1 MKLVIVGNNDGPLR
15 LIKSL
20 ESSVV
25 EILAVGL
32 QKKASEE
39 LMAEYDK
46 CTEGITLFS
55 NFDKEAELL
64 KIVDQYNPDVI
75 INCFSN
81 IIFAE
86 IFLRYKVLNI
96 HLSKLPEYKGRHPL
110 HWALIN
116 GEKEIGIT
124 IHEMIRQ
131 IDGGRILWQETCP
144 ISEKT
149 SVAEARE
156 LLMEQLEMNFPVF
169 ITNFMNKKLKPKE
182 NTGGFYLP
190 RRVPEDSLLSE
201 WQDREIIYRKIMA
214 LRSEDYPA
222 FLKFKNVKVE
232 VRNALKT
239 DSKVASMGD
248 IVKLMEYGVEVSCK
262 NGNIILGN
270 FETSKL
276 DISAKQ
282 KIYES

>member
-25 EILAVGL
+25 EIQAVGL

-55 NFDKEAELL
+55 NFKKEAELL

-81 IIFAE
+81 IIFE
-86 IFLRYKVLNI
+86 EFFLRYKVLNV
-96 HLSKLPEYKGRHPL
+96 HLSKLPEYKGRHPI

-131 IDGGRILWQETCP
+131 IDGGRILWQEICP

-169 ITNFMNKKLKPKE
+169 ITNFINKKLKPKE
-182 NTGGFYLP
+182 NTGGFYIP
-190 RRVPEDSLLSE
+190 RRVPEDSLLNE
-201 WQDREIIYRKIMA
+201 WQDREIIYRKVMA

-232 VRNALKT
+232 VRSALKT
-239 DSKVASMGD
+239 DSKVASLGD

-276 DISAKQ
+276 SISAKQ

>member
-55 NFDKEAELL
+55 NFKKEAELL
-64 KIVDQYNPDVI
+64 KIVNQYNPDVI

-81 IIFAE
+81 IIFEE

-124 IHEMIRQ
+124 IHEMIKQ

-169 ITNFMNKKLKPKE
+169 LTNFMNKKLKPKE
-182 NTGGFYLP
+182 NTGGFYIP
-190 RRVPEDSLLSE
+190 RRVPKDSLLSE

-232 VRNALKT
+232 VRSALKT

-248 IVKLMEYGVEVSCK
+248 IVKLMGISEYLR
-262 NGNIILGN
+262 IL
-270 FETSKL
+270 
-276 DISAKQ
+276 ISL
-282 KIYES
+282 ITFSYSYRSFRLL

>member
-55 NFDKEAELL
+55 NFKKEAELL
-64 KIVDQYNPDVI
+64 KIVNQYNPDVI

-81 IIFAE
+81 IIFEE

-182 NTGGFYLP
+182 NTGGFYIP
-190 RRVPEDSLLSE
+190 RRVPEDSLLNE

-239 DSKVASMGD
+239 DSKVASMGE